1 MELDLRGPGQVH
13 IGLGVTPGEHGR
25 GETGAGRVTGESEQ
39 QREGGLLQHLESET
53 ESWADIVHCHGRHEA
68 PH

>member
-13 IGLGVTPGEHGR
+13 IGLGVTPGEHG
-25 GETGAGRVTGESEQ
+25 GGKTGAGRVTGESEQ

-53 ESWADIVHCHGRHEA
+53 ES
-68 PH
+68 